1 MRASDRARD
10 RHLRLTTCDSVPTPT
25 HSRVQLE
32 PKPLM
37 EPSAAGCRRPGDED
51 EPRDVGSAHSR
62 AASAPQ
68 SRRRSR
74 VALLAAAGACSNCS
88 MILACECE
96 ADEQASCIS
105 WSCRASGWEAR
116 AAGGAH
122 ALIAESCNERQEN
135 RKRGGGKG
143 AGAAATGG
151 GACRRRRFASRK
163 VPGSRIVAPWAAAGA
178 GAASASLSLMSGAGA
193 CGEASSSLLSSKVMG
208 GIESSSAACGGGS
221 RAAVEAAESALRRS
235 KEDEC

>member
-1 MRASDRARD
+1 
-10 RHLRLTTCDSVPTPT
+10 
-25 HSRVQLE
+25 
-32 PKPLM
+32 M

-178 GAASASLSLMSGAGA
+178 ASASLSLASLSLSGPG
-193 CGEASSSLLSSKVMG
+193 GEAPSSLLSSKVMG
-208 GIESSSAACGGGS
+208 GIKSSRR
-221 RAAVEAAESALRRS
+221 RAAGNREPRSRPPNLHSARVRETNAEVADLRGRMLGGLLRDL
-235 KEDEC
+235 KT